1 MTTTALTLTNPGFP
15 VFVVFATFVS
25 CALFVTVLVTTDRT
39 TPRDFYVGDSRLT
52 PVRNGI
58 AIFGVYLSVETLLGA
73 PGRIA
78 LTGYDGIGYLMGPI
92 VAIVVV
98 LLLIA
103 EPYHSTSRYTIGDS
117 LGRRLRARSVPVAA
131 GIATL
136 GMSLVYLIAQMV
148 GAGALAAPILGLE
161 GTGAR
166 EIMVGSLGLL
176 VIVYAA
182 IGGMWATTAIQV
194 VKGVLLLAGGGLT
207 AVLLMSRVG
216 WDPAILLSQAAD
228 HSGLGDA
235 FLQPGTSHVDAAVG
249 KLDSFSVQLA
259 VFIGAV
265 GMPHVLMRLRAV
277 PTARAARRS
286 VEIASWLTLA
296 FCFMA
301 GLIGFGAATV
311 LGRGAILTDNAT
323 GNTAVL
329 MLAKFIGGAFL
340 ITLISCIAFATVLA
354 VVSGLVLTASA
365 ALAHDIYQVGLMNGK
380 ASEKSELLV
389 ARVTLVLVGVT
400 AIALSLYAQTQ
411 SISFL
416 VGLALA
422 IAGSAI
428 LPAVLYNM
436 YWRRFTTKGAL
447 WSIYGGLLSSVL
459 LVVFSPV
466 LSGRPTSLLPDR
478 DFAVFP
484 LSNPA
489 VASIPL
495 GFLLGWLGSVLDSRR
510 PDEMEY
516 AETEASVLA
525 DVAASPPEPSPGP

>member
-1 MTTTALTLTNPGFP
+1 MTTTALASSNSGSL
-15 VFVVFATFVS
+15 VFVVFVTFVT
-25 CALFVTVLVTTDRT
+25 CALFVTVLVTTDRA
-39 TPRDFYVGDSRLT
+39 TPRDFYVGDGRLT
-52 PVRNGI
+52 PIWNGI
-58 AIFGVYLSVETLLGA
+58 AIFGVYLSVETLFGA
-73 PGRIA
+73 PSRIA

-117 LGRRLRARSVPVAA
+117 LGRRLRARSVHLAA

-136 GMSLVYLIAQMV
+136 GTCLVYLIAHMV
-148 GAGALAAPILGLE
+148 GAGALAAPILGLD
-161 GTGAR
+161 GTGAQ
-166 EIMVGSLGLL
+166 EIMVSSLGLL

-182 IGGMWATTAIQV
+182 LGGMRATTAMQV
-194 VKGVLLLAGGGLT
+194 VKGVLLLGGGGVT
-207 AVLLMSRVG
+207 AVLVMSRVG

-235 FLQPGTSHVDAAVG
+235 FLEPGTSHTDTAVD
-249 KLDSFSVQLA
+249 KLDSLSVQLA
-259 VFIGAV
+259 VFIGAA

-277 PTARAARRS
+277 STARAARRS
-286 VEIASWLTLA
+286 VEIAAWLTLA
-296 FCFMA
+296 FCLMA
-301 GLIGFGAATV
+301 GLIGFGAATL
-311 LGRGAILTDNAT
+311 LGRAAIITDNPT

-329 MLAKFIGGAFL
+329 MLAEFIGGAFL

-389 ARVTLVLVGVT
+389 ARVTLVLVGLT
-400 AIALSLYAQTQ
+400 AIGLSTYAQAQ

-436 YWRRFTTKGAL
+436 YWRRFTTRGAL
-447 WSIYGGLLSSVL
+447 WSVYGGLLSSVL

-466 LSGRPTSLLPDR
+466 LSGSPTSLLPDL

-484 LSNPA
+484 LTNPA

-495 GFLLGWLGSVLDSRR
+495 GFLLGWLGSVLDSRKS
-510 PDEMEY
+510 DGMEY
-516 AETEASVLA
+516 AETEAGVLA
-525 DVAASPPEPSPGP
+525 DLADSAPEASPRP

>member
-1 MTTTALTLTNPGFP
+1 MTTTALTSTNSHFP
-15 VFVVFATFVS
+15 VFAVFVTFVC

-39 TPRDFYVGDSRLT
+39 TPRDFYIGDGRLT

-92 VAIVVV
+92 VGIAVV
-98 LLLIA
+98 LLVIA
-103 EPYHSTSRYTIGDS
+103 EPYHSISRYTVGDS
-117 LGRRLRARSVPVAA
+117 LGRRLRTRSVHVAA

-136 GMSLVYLIAQMV
+136 GICLVYLIAQLV

-161 GTGAR
+161 GSGAR
-166 EIMVGSLGLL
+166 AVMVGSLGVL
-176 VIVYAA
+176 VIIYAA
-182 IGGMWATTAIQV
+182 LGGMWATTAIQV
-194 VKGVLLLAGGGLT
+194 VKGVLLLAGGGLS
-207 AVLLMSRVG
+207 AVLIMSRVG
-216 WDPAILLSQAAD
+216 WDPSNLLSQAAD

-235 FLQPGTSHVDAAVG
+235 FLRPGTSHTDTAVD
-249 KLDSFSVQLA
+249 KLDSLSVQLA

-277 PTARAARRS
+277 STARAARRS
-286 VEIASWLTLA
+286 VEIAAWLTLA
-296 FCFMA
+296 FCLMA
-301 GLIGFGAATV
+301 GLIGFGAATL
-311 LGRGAILTDNAT
+311 LGRAAIITDNPT

-340 ITLISCIAFATVLA
+340 ITLISCLAFATVLA

-365 ALAHDIYQVGLMNGK
+365 ALAHDIYQVGLMRGK

-389 ARVTLVLVGVT
+389 ARIALVLVGLVG
-400 AIALSLYAQTQ
+400 IGLSLYAQAQ

-436 YWRRFTTKGAL
+436 YWRRFTTRGAL
-447 WSIYGGLLSSVL
+447 WSVYGGLLSSVL

-466 LSGRPTSLLPDR
+466 LSGSPTSLLPDL

-484 LSNPA
+484 LTNPA
-489 VASIPL
+489 VVSIPL
-495 GFLLGWLGSVLDSRR
+495 GFLLGLLGSVLGSRKS
-510 PDEMEY
+510 DGTEY
-516 AETEASVLA
+516 AETEAGVLA
-525 DVAASPPEPSPGP
+525 DVADGAPEASPGP

>member
-1 MTTTALTLTNPGFP
+1 
-15 VFVVFATFVS
+15 
-25 CALFVTVLVTTDRT
+25 
-39 TPRDFYVGDSRLT
+39 
-52 PVRNGI
+52 
-58 AIFGVYLSVETLLGA
+58 
-73 PGRIA
+73 
-78 LTGYDGIGYLMGPI
+78 
-92 VAIVVV
+92 
-98 LLLIA
+98 
-103 EPYHSTSRYTIGDS
+103 
-117 LGRRLRARSVPVAA
+117 
-131 GIATL
+131 
-136 GMSLVYLIAQMV
+136 
-148 GAGALAAPILGLE
+148 
-161 GTGAR
+161 
-166 EIMVGSLGLL
+166 
-176 VIVYAA
+176 
-182 IGGMWATTAIQV
+182 
-194 VKGVLLLAGGGLT
+194 
-207 AVLLMSRVG
+207 
-216 WDPAILLSQAAD
+216 
-228 HSGLGDA
+228 
-235 FLQPGTSHVDAAVG
+235 
-249 KLDSFSVQLA
+249 
-259 VFIGAV
+259 
-265 GMPHVLMRLRAV
+265 
-277 PTARAARRS
+277 
-286 VEIASWLTLA
+286 
-296 FCFMA
+296 
-301 GLIGFGAATV
+301 
-311 LGRGAILTDNAT
+311 
-323 GNTAVL
+323 
-329 MLAKFIGGAFL
+329 
-340 ITLISCIAFATVLA
+340 

>member
-1 MTTTALTLTNPGFP
+1 MTAALTSANSSFP
-15 VFVVFATFVS
+15 VFVVFVTFVC
-25 CALFVTVLVTTDRT
+25 CALFLTILVTTDRT
-39 TPRDFYVGDSRLT
+39 TPSDFYVGDGRLT
-52 PVRNGI
+52 PIRNGI
-58 AIFGVYLSVETLLGA
+58 AIFGVYLSTETLFGS

-103 EPYHSTSRYTIGDS
+103 EPYHSTGRYTIGDS
-117 LGRRLRARSVPVAA
+117 LGQRLRTRSVHVAA
-131 GIATL
+131 GMATL
-136 GMSLVYLIAQMV
+136 GICLVYVIAQMV

-166 EIMVGSLGLL
+166 GIMVGSLGFL
-176 VIVYAA
+176 VILYTA
-182 IGGMWATTAIQV
+182 IGGMRATTEIQV
-194 VKGVLLLAGGGLT
+194 VKGVLMLGGGGSL
-207 AVLLMSRVG
+207 AVLVMSRVG
-216 WDPAILLSQAAD
+216 WNPATLLSRAAD
-228 HSGLGDA
+228 HSGIGGA
-235 FLQPGTSHVDAAVG
+235 FLEPGVSHANIVEG
-249 KLDSFSVQLA
+249 KLDSLSVQLA
-259 VFIGAV
+259 VLIGAV

-277 PTARAARRS
+277 PTARTARRS
-286 VEIASWLTLA
+286 VEIATWLTLV
-296 FCFMA
+296 FCLMA
-301 GLIGFGAATV
+301 GLIGFGAANL
-311 LGRGAILTDNAT
+311 LGRAIIADNAT

-329 MLAKFIGGAFL
+329 MLAESVGGAFL
-340 ITLISCIAFATVLA
+340 ITLISCIAFTTVLA

-380 ASEKSELLV
+380 ASGRSELLV
-389 ARVTLVLVGVT
+389 ARGTVVLVGLT
-400 AIALSLYAQTQ
+400 ATGLSLYAQAEG
-411 SISFL
+411 ISFL

-436 YWRRFTTKGAL
+436 YWRRFSTKGAL

-466 LSGRPTSLLPDR
+466 LSGSPTALLPDQ

-495 GFLLGWLGSVLDSRR
+495 GFLLGWLGSVLDSRQA
-510 PDEMEY
+510 DGAEY
-516 AETEASVLA
+516 AEMEVSVLA
-525 DVAASPPEPSPGP
+525 DVAIGPPEPSPIP